1 MVMVLRMH
9 QLHAYSLLFGTLQ
22 MIIVTWYATI
32 VLAGR
37 STLVLSGCAV
47 CHASLSV
54 PCGVHHEVVWAGA
67 SGHRPAVAQRARADQ
82 AEVGATSVVHR
93 ARIVEIKLPERVHV
107 WSLTQL
113 FSIPFVKKPCRGNAI
128 PLRSSQRLRCLGF
141 GPLKGFLS

>member
-1 MVMVLRMH
+1 M
-9 QLHAYSLLFGTLQ
+9 FTTLQ
-22 MIIVTWYATI
+22 IIIVTWYATVI
-32 VLAGR
+32 LAGW

-93 ARIVEIKLPERVHV
+93 ARIVEIELP
-107 WSLTQL
+107 
-113 FSIPFVKKPCRGNAI
+113 G
-128 PLRSSQRLRCLGF
+128 
-141 GPLKGFLS
+141 